1 MSKTKKVRTKKK
13 TEQKSVDLGQEIMT
27 KVKAGEI
34 NMKPKWYFVL
44 GSSLLFLALVALIVL
59 AVFLF
64 NVSLFALRR
73 QGPMRLWRLEM
84 LLSNLPLWIPILA
97 ILALWGGIKL
107 LKKYDFSYKKNFL
120 LIIITFIITIIAAA
134 WAIDSLGLNEFWSR
148 KEPMRRFYQN
158 LDSGFDGKN
167 SNIEGRSFRIK
178 SGLGSGKL
186 IWFR

>member
-1 MSKTKKVRTKKK
+1 MSKTKKMKK
-13 TEQKSVDLGQEIMT
+13 QNNSIDFSQEIMT
-27 KVKAGEI
+27 KVKTGEI
-34 NMKPKWYFVL
+34 NMRPKWYFVL
-44 GSSLLFLALVALIVL
+44 GSSLLFLALVTLIIL

-73 QGPMRLWRLEM
+73 QGPMHLWRLEM

-120 LIIITFIITIIAAA
+120 LIIITFVIAIISAA
-134 WAIDSLGLNEFWSR
+134 WAIDSLGLNELWSR

-158 LDSGFDGKN
+158 LENSGQRRLPKAPRQGNRAQF
-167 SNIEGRSFRIK
+167 EIK
-178 SGLGSGKL
+178 
-186 IWFR
+186 I